1 MLTNFYP
8 DHKKQETKSLNQ
20 KTQYPLLKQWF
31 KTNATGLSAPYSVK
45 DKNMS
50 EVLSV
55 KEKIGYGM
63 GDAASHIIFD
73 NVMLY
78 MMFFYTDIF
87 GIPAGFVGT
96 MFLLAR
102 ALDAISDPCMG
113 LIADRTRSRW
123 GKFRPWILFGA
134 IPFGI
139 VCVLAYTTPDLSLNG
154 KMVYAAITYTLLT
167 LLYTVVNIPY
177 CALGG
182 VITNDPTQRISL
194 QSWRFVLATAGGML
208 STVLMMP
215 LVNLIGGDDKAF
227 GFQGGIA
234 VLSVVAFLMLAFCF
248 FTTKERIQVPP
259 STTSMREDL
268 RDIWQND
275 QWRIVG
281 VLTILNILA
290 VCVRGGAMMYYC
302 TWIMGSPEVFV
313 AFLTTYCVGNLIGSA
328 LAKPLT
334 DWKCKVSIFWW
345 TNAALAV
352 VSVAMFFVPMH
363 ATVLMFGFIF
373 VIGVLHQLVTPIQ
386 WVMMSDTVDYGE
398 WTNGKRLTGIS
409 FAGTL
414 FVLKLGLA
422 LGGAMIGWMLA
433 GGGYDAAAKTQNSAT
448 ISIIIGL
455 FTLAPAVCYVLSA
468 IIAKRYYTLKTPFL
482 TKILRELAQGARRN
496 QQEFENLPVSKELQ
510 N

>member
-1 MLTNFYP
+1 
-8 DHKKQETKSLNQ
+8 
-20 KTQYPLLKQWF
+20 
-31 KTNATGLSAPYSVK
+31 
-45 DKNMS
+45 MS

-154 KMVYAAITYTLLT
+154 KMVYAAVTYTLLT

-268 RDIWQND
+268 RDIWHND

-302 TWIMGSPEVFV
+302 TWIMGSPCHCADVRLHLRYRR
-313 AFLTTYCVGNLIGSA
+313 AAPAGDADSVGNDVRYRRLRRMDQRQT
-328 LAKPLT
+328 P
-334 DWKCKVSIFWW
+334 DR
-345 TNAALAV
+345 
-352 VSVAMFFVPMH
+352 
-363 ATVLMFGFIF
+363 
-373 VIGVLHQLVTPIQ
+373 HQLCGHAVRAEARPGPGRG
-386 WVMMSDTVDYGE
+386 DD
-398 WTNGKRLTGIS
+398 RLD
-409 FAGTL
+409 AG
-414 FVLKLGLA
+414 
-422 LGGAMIGWMLA
+422 
-433 GGGYDAAAKTQNSAT
+433 
-448 ISIIIGL
+448 
-455 FTLAPAVCYVLSA
+455 
-468 IIAKRYYTLKTPFL
+468 
-482 TKILRELAQGARRN
+482 RRR
-496 QQEFENLPVSKELQ
+496 L
-510 N
+510 

>member
-1 MLTNFYP
+1 MM
-8 DHKKQETKSLNQ
+8 
-20 KTQYPLLKQWF
+20 
-31 KTNATGLSAPYSVK
+31 SV
-45 DKNMS
+45 
-50 EVLSV
+50 VLSV

-182 VITNDPTQRISL
+182 VITSDPTQRISL

-227 GFQGGIA
+227 GFQSGIA

-268 RDIWQND
+268 
-275 QWRIVG
+275 
-281 VLTILNILA
+281 
-290 VCVRGGAMMYYC
+290 RGGAMMYYC

-363 ATVLMFGFIF
+363 ATVLMFAFIF

-422 LGGAMIGWMLA
+422 LGGVMIGWMLA
-433 GGGYDAAAKTQNSAT
+433 GGGYDAAVKTQNSAT

-482 TKILRELAQGARRN
+482 TKILGELAQGARRN
-496 QQEFENLPVSKELQ
+496 QQEFETLPVSKELQ

>member
-1 MLTNFYP
+1 
-8 DHKKQETKSLNQ
+8 
-20 KTQYPLLKQWF
+20 
-31 KTNATGLSAPYSVK
+31 
-45 DKNMS
+45 MS

-154 KMVYAAITYTLLT
+154 KMVYAAVTYTLLT

-182 VITNDPTQRISL
+182 VITSDPTQRISL

-215 LVNLIGGDDKAF
+215 LVKLIGGDDKAF

-259 STTSMREDL
+259 STT
-268 RDIWQND
+268 
-275 QWRIVG
+275 
-281 VLTILNILA
+281 
-290 VCVRGGAMMYYC
+290 
-302 TWIMGSPEVFV
+302 
-313 AFLTTYCVGNLIGSA
+313 LIGSA

-363 ATVLMFGFIF
+363 ATVLMFAFIF

-482 TKILRELAQGARRN
+482 TKILAELAQGARRN

>member
-1 MLTNFYP
+1 M
-8 DHKKQETKSLNQ
+8 SNQ
-20 KTQYPLLKQWF
+20 
-31 KTNATGLSAPYSVK
+31 
-45 DKNMS
+45 
-50 EVLSV
+50 VLSV

-63 GDAASHIIFD
+63 GDAASHIVFD

-102 ALDAISDPCMG
+102 ALDAISDPVMG
-113 LIADRTRSRW
+113 LVADRTRSRW
-123 GKFRPWILFGA
+123 GKFRPWIIFGA
-134 IPFGI
+134 LPFGI
-139 VCVLAYTTPDLSLNG
+139 VCVFAYSTPDLSLTG
-154 KMVYAAITYTLLT
+154 KMVYAAVTYTLLT
-167 LLYTVVNIPY
+167 LMYTVVNIPY

-182 VITNDPTQRISL
+182 VVTSDPQQRISL

-215 LVNLIGGDDKAF
+215 LVNLIGGEDKAL

-248 FTTKERIQVPP
+248 FTTKERVQTPP
-259 STTSMREDL
+259 NTTPMREDL
-268 RDIWQND
+268 RDILQND
-275 QWRIVG
+275 QWRVVG
-281 VLTILNILA
+281 ILTILNILA
-290 VCVRGGAMMYYC
+290 VSVRGGAMMYYV
-302 TWIMGSPEVFV
+302 TWIMGSPALFT
-313 AFLTTYCVGNLIGSA
+313 AFLTTYCVGNLFGSA

-334 DWKCKVSIFWW
+334 DWKCKVSVFWW

-352 VSVAMFFVPMH
+352 LSFAMFFVPLH
-363 ATVLMFGFIF
+363 ASVLMFVFIF

-398 WTNGKRLTGIS
+398 WRNGKRLTGIS

-422 LGGAMIGWMLA
+422 IGGALIGWMLA
-433 GGGYDAAAKTQNSAT
+433 GGGYNAAATTQNSAT
-448 ISIIIGL
+448 ISIIIAL
-455 FTLAPAVCYVLSA
+455 FTIVPAICYLISA
-468 IIAKRYYTLKTPFL
+468 VVAKRYYTLKTPYL
-482 TKILRELAQGARRN
+482 TSIMSQLADSARRN
-496 QQEFENLPVSKELQ
+496 QQEFEQVPVRKEFQ
-510 N
+510 Q

>member
-1 MLTNFYP
+1 
-8 DHKKQETKSLNQ
+8 
-20 KTQYPLLKQWF
+20 
-31 KTNATGLSAPYSVK
+31 VK
-45 DKNMS
+45 DKKDERS
-50 EVLSV
+50 IVS

-154 KMVYAAITYTLLT
+154 KMVYAAVTYTLLT

-268 RDIWQND
+268 RDIWHND

-290 VCVRGGAMMYYC
+290 VCVRGG
-302 TWIMGSPEVFV
+302 
-313 AFLTTYCVGNLIGSA
+313 
-328 LAKPLT
+328 
-334 DWKCKVSIFWW
+334 DD
-345 TNAALAV
+345 
-352 VSVAMFFVPMH
+352 
-363 ATVLMFGFIF
+363 VL
-373 VIGVLHQLVTPIQ
+373 LHL
-386 WVMMSDTVDYGE
+386 DHG
-398 WTNGKRLTGIS
+398 
-409 FAGTL
+409 
-414 FVLKLGLA
+414 
-422 LGGAMIGWMLA
+422 LA
-433 GGGYDAAAKTQNSAT
+433 GGVRRLPHHLLRRQPDRLRAGETAHRLEVQGQHLLVDQRRAGGGQRGDVLRADARHRADVRLYLRHRRA
-448 ISIIIGL
+448 
-455 FTLAPAVCYVLSA
+455 APAGDADSVGDDV
-468 IIAKRYYTLKTPFL
+468 RYRR
-482 TKILRELAQGARRN
+482 LRRMD
-496 QQEFENLPVSKELQ
+496 
-510 N
+510 

>member
-1 MLTNFYP
+1 M
-8 DHKKQETKSLNQ
+8 KS
-20 KTQYPLLKQWF
+20 
-31 KTNATGLSAPYSVK
+31 
-45 DKNMS
+45 
-50 EVLSV
+50 EILSV

-113 LIADRTRSRW
+113 LLADRTRSRW
-123 GKFRPWILFGA
+123 GKFRPWVLFGA
-134 IPFGI
+134 LPFGI
-139 VCVLAYTTPDLSLNG
+139 VCVLAYSTPDLSLNG
-154 KMVYAAITYTLLT
+154 KMIYAAITYTLLT

-215 LVNLIGGDDKAF
+215 LVKLIGGENKAL

-234 VLSVVAFLMLAFCF
+234 ALSVVAFLMLAFCF
-248 FTTKERIQVPP
+248 FTTKERVEAPA
-259 STTSMREDL
+259 THTSMREDL
-268 RDIWQND
+268 RDIWHND

-281 VLTILNILA
+281 LLTILNILA
-290 VCVRGGAMMYYC
+290 VCVRGGA
-302 TWIMGSPEVFV
+302 
-313 AFLTTYCVGNLIGSA
+313 L
-328 LAKPLT
+328 
-334 DWKCKVSIFWW
+334 
-345 TNAALAV
+345 
-352 VSVAMFFVPMH
+352 
-363 ATVLMFGFIF
+363 
-373 VIGVLHQLVTPIQ
+373 
-386 WVMMSDTVDYGE
+386 
-398 WTNGKRLTGIS
+398 
-409 FAGTL
+409 
-414 FVLKLGLA
+414 
-422 LGGAMIGWMLA
+422 IGWMLA

-448 ISIIIGL
+448 ISIIIAL
-455 FTLAPAVCYVLSA
+455 FTIVPAICYLLSA
-468 IIAKRYYTLKTPFL
+468 AIAKRYYTLKSPFL
-482 TKILRELAQGARRN
+482 KTILEQLAQGAHRN
-496 QQEFENLPVSKELQ
+496 EQEFTHKELQ

>member
-1 MLTNFYP
+1 M
-8 DHKKQETKSLNQ
+8 K
-20 KTQYPLLKQWF
+20 
-31 KTNATGLSAPYSVK
+31 
-45 DKNMS
+45 S

-96 MFLLAR
+96 MFLVAR

-113 LIADRTRSRW
+113 LLADRTRSRW
-123 GKFRPWILFGA
+123 GKFRPWVLFGA
-134 IPFGI
+134 LPFGI
-139 VCVLAYTTPDLSLNG
+139 VCVLAYSTPDLSMNG
-154 KMVYAAITYTLLT
+154 KMIYAAITYTLLT
-167 LLYTVVNIPY
+167 LLYTIVNIPY

-215 LVNLIGGDDKAF
+215 LVNLIGGDNKPL

-234 VLSVVAFLMLAFCF
+234 VLSVVAFMMLAFCF
-248 FTTKERIQVPP
+248 FTTKERVEAPP
-259 STTSMREDL
+259 TT
-268 RDIWQND
+268 
-275 QWRIVG
+275 
-281 VLTILNILA
+281 
-290 VCVRGGAMMYYC
+290 
-302 TWIMGSPEVFV
+302 EVFV

-334 DWKCKVSIFWW
+334 DWKCKVTIFWW
-345 TNAALAV
+345 TNALLAV
-352 VSVAMFFVPMH
+352 ISLAMFFVPMQ
-363 ATVLMFGFIF
+363 ASITMFVFIF

-398 WTNGKRLTGIS
+398 WCNGKRLTGIS

-422 LGGAMIGWMLA
+422 FGGALIGWMLA
-433 GGGYDAAAKTQNSAT
+433 YGGYDAAEKAQNSVT
-448 ISIIIGL
+448 ISIIIAL
-455 FTLAPAVCYVLSA
+455 FTIVPAICYLLSA
-468 IIAKRYYTLKTPFL
+468 IIAKRYYSLTTHNLKTVM
-482 TKILRELAQGARRN
+482 EQLAQGKRRC
-496 QQEFENLPVSKELQ
+496 QQQFTSQEVQ

>member
-1 MLTNFYP
+1 MT
-8 DHKKQETKSLNQ
+8 H
-20 KTQYPLLKQWF
+20 
-31 KTNATGLSAPYSVK
+31 
-45 DKNMS
+45 

-113 LIADRTRSRW
+113 LLADRTRSRW

-134 IPFGI
+134 IPFGL
-139 VCVLAYTTPDLSLNG
+139 VCVLAYSSPDLSLNG
-154 KMVYAAITYTLLT
+154 KMIYAALTYTLLT
-167 LLYTVVNIPY
+167 LLYTVINIPY

-182 VITNDPTQRISL
+182 VITGDPEQRVSL
-194 QSWRFVLATAGGML
+194 QSWRFVLATVGGML

-259 STTSMREDL
+259 STSSMRSDL
-268 RDIWQND
+268 KDIWQND

-281 VLTILNILA
+281 LLTILNILA
-290 VCVRGGAMMYYC
+290 VCVRGGAMMYYA
-302 TWIMGSPEVFV
+302 TWIMGSAGLFT
-313 AFLTTYCVGNLIGSA
+313 AFLCTYCVGNLIGSA

-334 DWKCKVSIFWW
+334 DWKCKVSVFWW
-345 TNAALAV
+345 TNAALTV
-352 VSVAMFFVPMH
+352 LSVAMFFVPIQ
-363 ATVLMFGFIF
+363 ANLVMFGFIF

-398 WTNGKRLTGIS
+398 WRNGKRLTGIS

-433 GGGYDAAAKTQNSAT
+433 AGGYDAAAKTQNADT
-448 ISIIIGL
+448 INIIIAL
-455 FTLAPAVCYVLSA
+455 FTLVPAACYLLSA
-468 IIAKRYYTLKTPFL
+468 IIARRYYTLKTPYL
-482 TKILRELAQGARRN
+482 RKIMADIAQGARRN
-496 QQEFENLPVSKELQ
+496 QQDFERAPVSKELA

>member
-1 MLTNFYP
+1 
-8 DHKKQETKSLNQ
+8 
-20 KTQYPLLKQWF
+20 
-31 KTNATGLSAPYSVK
+31 
-45 DKNMS
+45 
-50 EVLSV
+50 
-55 KEKIGYGM
+55 
-63 GDAASHIIFD
+63 
-73 NVMLY
+73 
-78 MMFFYTDIF
+78 
-87 GIPAGFVGT
+87 
-96 MFLLAR
+96 
-102 ALDAISDPCMG
+102 MG

-139 VCVLAYTTPDLSLNG
+139 VCVLAYTTPGLSLNG
-154 KMVYAAITYTLLT
+154 KMVYAAVTYTLLT

-215 LVNLIGGDDKAF
+215 LVNLIGRDDKAF

-345 TNAALAV
+345 
-352 VSVAMFFVPMH
+352 
-363 ATVLMFGFIF
+363 
-373 VIGVLHQLVTPIQ
+373 IQ
-386 WVMMSDTVDYGE
+386 
-398 WTNGKRLTGIS
+398 RR
-409 FAGTL
+409 
-414 FVLKLGLA
+414 
-422 LGGAMIGWMLA
+422 A
-433 GGGYDAAAKTQNSAT
+433 GGGQRGDVLRADACHRPDVRLHLRYRRA
-448 ISIIIGL
+448 
-455 FTLAPAVCYVLSA
+455 APAGDADSVGNDV
-468 IIAKRYYTLKTPFL
+468 RYRRLRRMDQRQTSDRHQLCGHAVRAETRPGAGRGDDRLDAGRRRLRRGSQNPEQRDHQHHHRPVYPGTGDLLRAERHHRQTLLHAENPFL